1 MFNGREYPVVDKCG
15 LCLSRGYV
23 MSGIP
28 ERIVPRHQVGE
39 LIKKM
44 LRKLRGEEPE
54 GSSVP
59 TEGGF

>member
-15 LCLSRGYV
+15 LCFSRGYV

-28 ERIVPRHQVGE
+28 ERVVPRHQIAE
-39 LIKKM
+39 LVQKM

-54 GSSVP
+54 IPSVP